1 MVTCFYKII
10 NNIVFMRSLVTLQD
24 TQELKGF
31 LCGLSSHTFNPHSRP
46 WFSTGER

>member
-1 MVTCFYKII
+1 MVTYFYKII
-10 NNIVFMRSLVTLQD
+10 NNRVFMRSLVTLQN
-24 TQELKGF
+24 TQVKGF